1 MQHLCAVS
9 LSDVALKPM
18 THEVLDHNSLL
29 IYGSLRKPTLDR
41 FAQVTHYS
49 TFISMAACMA
59 VALAGFVCF
68 GDKTVGNVLVR
79 LPFQPLGNALS
90 LTKEQFSN

>member
-9 LSDVALKPM
+9 LLDVTLKPL
-18 THEVLDHNSLL
+18 TQGVLDHNSLL

-49 TFISMAACMA
+49 TFISMTACMA

-79 LPFQPLGNALS
+79 LLFRSVGKSLS
-90 LTKEQFSN
+90 HNKE